1 MKSILVNVVVIS
13 LCNPDYLKTWKV
25 GGYAREMHHNDSSN
39 CHSQTCWESPA
50 PWGHV
55 ARTSLWTL
63 IGTLIGTLLN
73 GSLLPH
79 VSPPGPLVKRL
90 QVKKK
95 SLLSSS
101 WSQLPGPSLHTQGSV
116 SFQEGYVNSPG
127 EAPCPAWATLHLS
140 TLADQLFN
148 ISIFLPNHVYW
159 VICYTKCRA
168 SATQSRI
175 FYKNVKLGHTQFP
188 LSLQSLW
195 SWGLVWQQ

>member
-1 MKSILVNVVVIS
+1 MQEKCTTMTHLIAIAR
-13 LCNPDYLKTWKV
+13 PV
-25 GGYAREMHHNDSSN
+25 GSHQLHGAMLQEPAYEHIPSS
-39 CHSQTCWESPA
+39 
-50 PWGHV
+50 
-55 ARTSLWTL
+55 
-63 IGTLIGTLLN
+63 TLIGTLLN